1 MACGVSELV
10 SSLSCRLCVQGR
22 IDGRAWTIFCKGHLL
37 RLLLAPFLLSL
48 SSEVFTN
55 VRRLTSSKPR
65 LRVARKEL
73 REVHL
78 QGLVK
83 LLLQDYIALQNEEI
97 AGQRQGIHG
106 ADLHPQLLASL
117 RNLDRF
123 SLGWDLL
130 FRGKLGGDGLHR
142 GSLPRPVDRAEE
154 GDGGGRGKAPG
165 GDQESFRSTKGGEL
179 QTAAAASKTMIKM
192 MRENQDMKGWRR
204 TTDR

>member
-83 LLLQDYIALQNEEI
+83 LLLQIRNYWRHSATWTDFLS
-97 AGQRQGIHG
+97 AGIFSFG
-106 ADLHPQLLASL
+106 AS
-117 RNLDRF
+117 
-123 SLGWDLL
+123 
-130 FRGKLGGDGLHR
+130 
-142 GSLPRPVDRAEE
+142 
-154 GDGGGRGKAPG
+154 
-165 GDQESFRSTKGGEL
+165 
-179 QTAAAASKTMIKM
+179 
-192 MRENQDMKGWRR
+192 
-204 TTDR
+204 